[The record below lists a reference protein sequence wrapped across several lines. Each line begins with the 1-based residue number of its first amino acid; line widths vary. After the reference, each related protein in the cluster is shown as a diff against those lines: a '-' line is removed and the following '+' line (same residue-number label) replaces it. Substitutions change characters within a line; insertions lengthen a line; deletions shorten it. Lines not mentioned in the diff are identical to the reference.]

1 MASVPNKLFLIQHTH
16 IHPCALSSTEEENNE
31 NESSRE
37 EKENVQY
44 ATSWVRLLPLCVYW
58 RY

>member
-16 IHPCALSSTEEENNE
+16 IHPCALSSTEEENDE

-44 ATSWVRLLPLCVYW
+44 ATSWVRLLPLCVY
-58 RY
+58 